1 MANKYADRLPFSL
14 KGDFITSKPMKFGGK
29 TYKVGED
36 FPHTRLAISDRRV
49 RTLYEGK
56 FLAMKG
62 DEQPDEP
69 EEVTELVAGEGEF
82 IFDPEI
88 HTMEHEN
95 SEYWIADED
104 GDLLRVRAP
113 MGKKLDTSTDKV
125 LVTAEDIISW
135 AEVDEDD
142 DEPEEEDT

>member
-1 MANKYADRLPFSL
+1 MARTSDRLPF
-14 KGDFITSKPMKFGGK
+14 TSRGKFTVTKRMRFGSK
-29 TYKVGED
+29 TWEIGED
-36 FPHTRLAISDRRV
+36 FPINKLAINQRRLRV
-49 RTLYEGK
+49 LYDGK
-56 FLAMKG
+56 FITMKG
-62 DEQPDEP
+62 DDQPDEP
-69 EEVTELVAGEGEF
+69 NEEEVTELVAGEGEF

-113 MGKKLDTSTDKV
+113 IGKKLDTSTDKV

-135 AEVDEDD
+135 AEVDEE
-142 DEPEEEDT
+142 DEDET